1 MREVAG
7 IQEQIRRL
15 GIASHESLDTALVI
29 KIAIK
34 YHRAGY
40 RVAFEPNGNGCSDLS
55 IDGSGFHLY
64 CEVKRENLTEH
75 QRLKSVRRASQ
86 SVLNLARERG
96 IVRRLEDQDF
106 RMEIWFSRSFAD
118 NVAATVVD
126 EIRDRIQN
134 LEVNCEENLQSVA
147 GSRWIVLRRSDP
159 EFYRPAIRSFQIEI
173 KQPGVPVQLAVR
185 NMPIVVAFD
194 RGPNLRALLRRVGK
208 AGKQLKNDTVRD
220 PNARGFIVVETSHG
234 DLARAAIAENF
245 GNLPSSCIAVI
256 VRSDVSTCI
265 AREDISAEHLEIVS
279 VAGTPS
285 SAANGG

>member
-1 MREVAG
+1 
-7 IQEQIRRL
+7 
-15 GIASHESLDTALVI
+15 
-29 KIAIK
+29 
-34 YHRAGY
+34 
-40 RVAFEPNGNGCSDLS
+40 
-55 IDGSGFHLY
+55 
-64 CEVKRENLTEH
+64 
-75 QRLKSVRRASQ
+75 
-86 SVLNLARERG
+86 
-96 IVRRLEDQDF
+96 
-106 RMEIWFSRSFAD
+106 
-118 NVAATVVD
+118 
-126 EIRDRIQN
+126 
-134 LEVNCEENLQSVA
+134 
-147 GSRWIVLRRSDP
+147 
-159 EFYRPAIRSFQIEI
+159 
-173 KQPGVPVQLAVR
+173 
-185 NMPIVVAFD
+185 MPIVVAFD